1 MLGVATAAEATAL
14 RSAGIDAP
22 ILILSP
28 LPDPQISAAIS
39 AGARISLADPR
50 QAEAIARDAARIRT
64 RAVVHIVIDVGMGR
78 EGLAPEEALRGFR
91 DAAGLSDLDVEG
103 LWAHLPSSEDEDTA
117 PTHAQVRRFDE
128 AARAFASFL
137 PIRIRHLA
145 NSGAVLGVPG
155 SAFDMVRVGI
165 SLYGF
170 HPAGVPP
177 EPHGLRPAMRVLAP
191 VTFVKRVPA
200 GTPIP
205 YGGTWRAP
213 CETSVATVRIGYAD
227 GYERL
232 LSNRGWM
239 GIGGKRYRVAGRVTM
254 DQALLDVGD
263 DPVRPGDAAV
273 VFGPGGPG
281 ADEFA
286 RAIGTIPY
294 EILTSVGR
302 RVRRAYRGV

>member
-1 MLGVATAAEATAL
+1 MG
-14 RSAGIDAP
+14 
-22 ILILSP
+22 
-28 LPDPQISAAIS
+28 
-39 AGARISLADPR
+39 
-50 QAEAIARDAARIRT
+50 
-64 RAVVHIVIDVGMGR
+64 AVVRIVIDVGMGR
-78 EGLAPEEALRGFR
+78 EGLTPEDALRGFR
-91 DAAGLSDLDVEG
+91 HAAGLADLDVEG
-103 LWAHLPSSEDEDTA
+103 LWAHLPSSEDEDTG
-117 PTHAQVRRFDE
+117 PTLEQVHRFDE
-128 AARAFASFL
+128 AARAFAAFL